1 MATIEPWRRNLFAIA
16 VAQFIALGGGN
27 LVFPFM
33 PFYVKDLGI
42 KDPGQIALWSGLLG
56 TATGAMLFI
65 FSPIWGSLADRFGRK
80 PVLLRAYVGAMITMT
95 LQGLAQNVWQLVVL
109 RALQGIFVGT
119 IPAATA
125 LVAAGT
131 PKARVAYALGMLQM
145 AVFISQFAGPLAGG
159 FLAATIGFRPTFLA
173 TGGFYVISFLLV
185 FFMVEEDFVRPTKEE
200 RGGFVENLRVVIDRR
215 PLLLLIVVV
224 FFLNAGPSYARP
236 LIPLLIESFHGASN
250 EEALAGVAFAALA
263 ASSAIAAYASSRLSQ
278 RFGYRNALAVITV
291 CAGLAYFPVT
301 IATNVPTLIASVA
314 VIGLFTGAMMPIAN
328 ALIDGWAPP
337 NRQASAFGLSG
348 SALALAFAVAP
359 LSGGVVASAASL
371 DAAFVVIG
379 SIVSAVGVLIF
390 LFVRE
395 PDGGTA
401 LAPALE
407 PAPARP
413 AGGEEAR

>member
-33 PFYVKDLGI
+33 PFYVKELGI
-42 KDPGQIALWSGLLG
+42 EDAGDIALWTGLLG
-56 TATGAMLFI
+56 TATGAMLFV

-95 LQGLAQNVWQLVVL
+95 LQGLVQNVWQLVLL
-109 RALQGIFVGT
+109 RGLQGIFVGT

-159 FLAATIGFRPTFLA
+159 VLAATVGFRPTFIA
-173 TGGFYVISFLLV
+173 TGGFYIVSFLLV
-185 FFMVEEDFVRPTKEE
+185 YFLVDEEFVRPTKEE
-200 RGGFVENLRVVIDRR
+200 RGSFFENLRVVVDRR
-215 PLLLLIVVV
+215 PLLVMIVLV

-236 LIPLLIESFHGASN
+236 LIPLLIESFHGATN

-263 ASSAIAAYASSRLSQ
+263 ASSAIAAYVSSRLSE
-278 RFGYRNALAVITV
+278 RFGYRNSLALVTI
-291 CAGLAYFPVT
+291 CAGLAYFLVT
-301 IATNVPTLIASVA
+301 VATNVPTLIASVA
-314 VIGLFTGAMMPIAN
+314 VIGLFTGAMMPTAN

-359 LSGGVVASAASL
+359 LTGGAVASATSL
-371 DAAFVVIG
+371 DAAYVFIG
-379 SIVSAVGVLIF
+379 SVVAAAGVAVF

-395 PDGGTA
+395 PDA
-401 LAPALE
+401 ESEAARALE
-407 PAPARP
+407 PA
-413 AGGEEAR
+413 EEAR